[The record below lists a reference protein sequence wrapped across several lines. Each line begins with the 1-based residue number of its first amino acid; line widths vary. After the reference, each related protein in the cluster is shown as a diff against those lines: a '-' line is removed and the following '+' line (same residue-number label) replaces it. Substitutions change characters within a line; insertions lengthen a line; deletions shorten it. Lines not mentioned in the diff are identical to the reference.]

1 MEQGKVI
8 LILCDGMRPDA
19 LEQVAPPLY
28 RHIRREGAWAMD
40 ARSVMPPVTLP
51 AHVSLMQSVD
61 PQRHGILTNTYTP
74 QSRPIEGLFDQLHR
88 EGKTCAFF
96 YNWDELRD
104 LSRPG
109 SLNWYGFSSGV
120 EGGFEKTDEESLAAA
135 RACLAAHNP
144 DFLFLYL
151 GAPDEA
157 GHEIGW
163 MTEPYLRSVAACW
176 DRITALCSD
185 LSEADHVLVT
195 ADHGGHGRDHG
206 LDIPEDMTIPLL
218 LSGPRFAGRGQLTGV
233 SIKDIAPTV
242 TALLGVRPSPRW
254 EGRSLL

>member
-135 RACLAAHNP
+135 RASL
-144 DFLFLYL
+144 
-151 GAPDEA
+151 
-157 GHEIGW
+157 
-163 MTEPYLRSVAACW
+163 
-176 DRITALCSD
+176 
-185 LSEADHVLVT
+185 
-195 ADHGGHGRDHG
+195 
-206 LDIPEDMTIPLL
+206 PLPRRPRR
-218 LSGPRFAGRGQLTGV
+218 SGPRNRLDDGAVPQIGCR
-233 SIKDIAPTV
+233 
-242 TALLGVRPSPRW
+242 LLGPDHRPVQ
-254 EGRSLL
+254 